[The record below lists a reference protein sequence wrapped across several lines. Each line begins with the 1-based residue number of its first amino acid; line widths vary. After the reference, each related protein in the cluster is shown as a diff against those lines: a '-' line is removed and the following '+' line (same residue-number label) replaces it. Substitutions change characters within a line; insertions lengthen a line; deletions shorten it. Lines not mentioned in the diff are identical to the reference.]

1 MFKNQEQ
8 VYVGVDYHRDPLQV
22 AVKAADGRPLAN
34 RRCAND
40 VSSVVELVSRHGR
53 VSKVAVEA
61 CCGSMSFAEE
71 LAERTGW
78 TVELAHPGVTKRMRL
93 NPDKSDL
100 TDADVLAELS
110 RANWIPRVWLP
121 PRRVRE
127 YRSLLNYRESLVRQ
141 RTACK
146 LQVRA
151 MLRQE
156 RIAEPKIR
164 AWTKIWM
171 TWLHDKAPL
180 AEETRWLV
188 MQRLSQLDDLE
199 ERIDVAEDRL
209 REKAPQSPLV
219 QWLQQQRG
227 IGLITAWWIATA
239 VGRFDR
245 FRKGKQ
251 LSRFCGLSPRNASS
265 GKREADAGL
274 VPSCSRDLRAKL
286 LQAAHRLCRYDA
298 RWQMLFRRL
307 LERGKAANVAVVAV
321 ANRWMRWL
329 FHQAKELRLAV

>member
-1 MFKNQEQ
+1 MTRDNEM

-22 AVKAADGRPLAN
+22 AVKSADGRPLAN

-40 VSSVVELVSRHGR
+40 VSSVVALVSRHGR

-78 TVELAHPGVTKRMRL
+78 TVELAHPGVTRRMRL

-100 TDADVLAELS
+100 TDADVLAELG

-121 PRRVRE
+121 PKRVRE
-127 YRSLLNYRESLVRQ
+127 CRALLNHRESLVRQ

-151 MLRQE
+151 VLRQE
-156 RIAEPKIR
+156 RVQEPEAR
-164 AWTKIWM
+164 AWTIA
-171 TWLHDKAPL
+171 WLEWLQGKAPL
-180 AEETRWLV
+180 SEDMRWLV
-188 MQRLSQLDDLE
+188 LAKLAHLRALALQIALA
-199 ERIDVAEDRL
+199 ERRL
-209 REKAPQSPLV
+209 REKAPESPLV
-219 QWLQQQRG
+219 TWLLKQPG
-227 IGLITAWWIATA
+227 IGLVTAWWIATA

-245 FRKGKQ
+245 FRRGKQ

-274 VPSCSRDLRAKL
+274 IPSCSRDLRAKL
-286 LQAAHRLCRYDA
+286 LQAAHRLRRHER
-298 RWQMLFRRL
+298 RWRELFTALTR
-307 LERGKAANVAVVAV
+307 RGKAPNVAVVAV

-329 FHQAKELRLAV
+329 FHQAKELGLAV